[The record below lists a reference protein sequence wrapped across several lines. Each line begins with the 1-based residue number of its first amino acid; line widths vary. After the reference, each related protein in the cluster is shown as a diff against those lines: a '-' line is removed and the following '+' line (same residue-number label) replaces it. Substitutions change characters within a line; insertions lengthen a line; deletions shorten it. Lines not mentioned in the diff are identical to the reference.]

1 MNDQERK
8 LAAEHLRASR
18 ERLLG
23 LVSDL
28 TAEQWGFH
36 PAEGRWSIADC
47 LEHVTRVENRVLGII
62 QTRTQDQPQQV
73 APEIREKDSFLLQIV
88 PDRTERRQ
96 APEIARPAGQWTD
109 ARELLAEFEKVRAA
123 TSKFAAE
130 TTADLRG
137 YIHPHGAFGDLDCY
151 QWLLLLGLHS
161 ERHARQIEEV
171 KADPAFPPAAM
182 SAPSA

>member
-1 MNDQERK
+1 

-18 ERLLG
+18 ERVLA

-28 TAEQWGFH
+28 TAEQWQFH
-36 PAEGRWSIADC
+36 PGEGRWSIADC
-47 LEHVTRVENRVLGII
+47 LEHVTRVENRILGII
-62 QTRTQDQPQQV
+62 QTKTQDQPQQV
-73 APEIREKDSFLLQIV
+73 APEIREKDSFLLQMV

-96 APEIARPAGQWTD
+96 APEMARPSGQWTD
-109 ARELLAEFEKVRAA
+109 PRDLLAEFEKVRAS
-123 TSKFAAE
+123 TSKLAAE
-130 TTADLRG
+130 TTANLRG

-171 KADPAFPPAAM
+171 KADPGFPRAAM

>member
-1 MNDQERK
+1 
-8 LAAEHLRASR
+8 
-18 ERLLG
+18 
-23 LVSDL
+23 L
-28 TAEQWGFH
+28 TPQQWQFH

-47 LEHVTRVENRVLGII
+47 IEHITRVENRILNII
-62 QTRTQDQPQQV
+62 QTKTQDQPQQV
-73 APEIREKDSFLLQIV
+73 APEIREKDSFLLKAV

-96 APEIARPAGQWTD
+96 APEIARPSGQWTD
-109 ARELLAEFEKVRAA
+109 ARDLLAEFEKVRTA
-123 TSKFAAE
+123 TSKLAAE

-137 YIHPHGAFGDLDCY
+137 YTHPHGAFGELDCY

-171 KADPAFPPAAM
+171 KADPAFPPSAK

>member
-8 LAAEHLRASR
+8 LAMEQLRVSQD
-18 ERLLG
+18 RLLA
-23 LVSDL
+23 LVSGL

-47 LEHVTRVENRVLGII
+47 LEHITRVENRILGII
-62 QTRTQDQPQQV
+62 QTKTQDPPQQV
-73 APEIREKDSFLLQIV
+73 APEVRQKDGFLLKVV
-88 PDRTERRQ
+88 PDRTDRRQ
-96 APEIARPAGQWTD
+96 APEIARPIGQWTD
-109 ARELLAEFEKVRAA
+109 AGALLAEFQKVREA
-123 TSKFAAE
+123 TSKLAAE
-130 TTADLRG
+130 TSADLRS
-137 YIHPHGAFGDLDCY
+137 YIHPHGVFGELDCY

-171 KADPAFPPAAM
+171 KADPAFPSAAR